1 MRIFPLAPPTS
12 RSDLCF
18 TIRPRPH
25 LIPLSSVS
33 GSKHGKEKGKMEVAP
48 LDYASHCYA
57 KAASENG
64 GGGGKTKRGGGFD
77 KWSFWKE
84 YSGREGRRGSVLCKE
99 R

>member
-1 MRIFPLAPPTS
+1 MEKR
-12 RSDLCF
+12 
-18 TIRPRPH
+18 
-25 LIPLSSVS
+25 
-33 GSKHGKEKGKMEVAP
+33 KEKMEVAP

-84 YSGREGRRGSVLCKE
+84 YSGREGGAVCYVKRENLLLAKTNGLSIALLRKKRSKKGFFLDIRGKD
-99 R
+99 